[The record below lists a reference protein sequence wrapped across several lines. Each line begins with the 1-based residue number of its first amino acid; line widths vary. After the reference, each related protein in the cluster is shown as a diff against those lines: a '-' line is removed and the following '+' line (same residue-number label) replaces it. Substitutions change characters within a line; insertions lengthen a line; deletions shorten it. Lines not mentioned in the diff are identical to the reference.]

1 MAWAALVVAG
11 LCEMMGVYMISRYNE
26 HKSMRNLLLLIVAFI
41 FSFSGLAYAMETLP
55 MGTAYAIWTGIGA
68 AGGAILGMVF
78 FHESK
83 DWRRIF
89 CIGLVLGSAICLKLI
104 A

>member
-1 MAWAALVVAG
+1 MAWIALVMAG
-11 LCEMMGVYMISRYNE
+11 FFEMMGVYMISRYNRQ
-26 HKSMRNLLLLIVAFI
+26 KNMRNLFLLIVAFT

-68 AGGAILGMVF
+68 AGGALLGMLF
-78 FHESK
+78 FNESK
-83 DWRRIF
+83 DWRRIL
-89 CIGLVLGSAICLKLI
+89 CIGLVLSSAICLKLI

>member
-1 MAWAALVVAG
+1 MAWVALLIAG
-11 LCEMMGVYMISRYNE
+11 LCEMMGVYMISRYNRQ
-26 HKSMRNLLLLIVAFI
+26 KSVRNLFLLIVAFT

-68 AGGAILGMVF
+68 AGGALLGMLF
-78 FHESK
+78 FNESK
-83 DWRRIF
+83 DWRRIL
-89 CIGLVLGSAICLKLI
+89 CIGLVLSSAICLKLI

>member
-1 MAWAALVVAG
+1 MAWVSLVMAG

-26 HKSMRNLLLLIVAFI
+26 QKSMQNLLLLTLAFI
-41 FSFSGLAYAMETLP
+41 LSFSGLAYAMETLP

-68 AGGAILGMVF
+68 AGGAILGMLF
-78 FHESK
+78 FNESK